1 MTDEEDLS
9 IKEVIA
15 SFTELNTLNILEK
28 HQLEKVIT
36 DFANIVESIW
46 TKNSKIVNIMKH
58 SKSWWNNDCKKDLA
72 RYRSLKNIED

>member
-36 DFANIVESIW
+36 DFANIVESMW

>member
-15 SFTELNTLNILEK
+15 SFTELDTLNILEK

-58 SKSWWNNDCKKDLA
+58 SKSWWNNDCKRDLA